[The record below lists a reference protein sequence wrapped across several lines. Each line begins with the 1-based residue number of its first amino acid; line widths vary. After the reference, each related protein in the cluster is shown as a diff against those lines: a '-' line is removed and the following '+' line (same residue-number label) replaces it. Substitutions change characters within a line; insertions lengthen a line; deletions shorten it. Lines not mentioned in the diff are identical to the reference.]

1 MNNKFKIEKNKKI
14 LGGILIAEIITIV
27 IMNLMLK
34 DALSYLSYDSP
45 IIAFLAVTLFLILKD
60 FKFNEYN
67 WLWEIDRLCF
77 CVYLIHPVFIN
88 FMYKFIKIT
97 PLNIKII
104 PIGIVMFFLI
114 FVIVSFMSSWILNK
128 IPILRK
134 NVL

>member
-1 MNNKFKIEKNKKI
+1 
-14 LGGILIAEIITIV
+14 
-27 IMNLMLK
+27 MNLMLK

-128 IPILRK
+128 IPILIPTI
-134 NVL
+134 L

>member
-1 MNNKFKIEKNKKI
+1 M
-14 LGGILIAEIITIV
+14 
-27 IMNLMLK
+27 
-34 DALSYLSYDSP
+34 
-45 IIAFLAVTLFLILKD
+45 
-60 FKFNEYN
+60 
-67 WLWEIDRLCF
+67 
-77 CVYLIHPVFIN
+77 YLIHPVFIN